1 MGTVIDGDV
10 GSMSQRNVRI
20 YLNSPHGVK
29 THKNNTYKYNGKV
42 FGSTEPKYLGY
53 RTDIDYIRLQSL

>member
-10 GSMSQRNVRI
+10 GSMSLRNVRI
-20 YLNSPHGVK
+20 CLNSPHGVK
-29 THKNNTYKYNGKV
+29 TQKNNTYKYNGKV
-42 FGSTEPKYLGY
+42 FGSTGPKFLGY